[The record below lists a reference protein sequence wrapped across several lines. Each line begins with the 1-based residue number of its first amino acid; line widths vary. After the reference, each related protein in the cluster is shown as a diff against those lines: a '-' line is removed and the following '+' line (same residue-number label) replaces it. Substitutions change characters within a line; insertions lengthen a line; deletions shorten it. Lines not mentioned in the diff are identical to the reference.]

1 MYDNPTSTSRA
12 LIGLRPRFAKY
23 LTTIL
28 HGRYAAS
35 NYILIAIIVFRHPLT
50 LSFKKPLKP
59 SIFADRSH
67 RSRPFFQD

>member
-35 NYILIAIIVFRHPLT
+35 NYILIAIGGPNSIPSPPHSFIQKTFKTFDFRR
-50 LSFKKPLKP
+50 SFPP
-59 SIFADRSH
+59 
-67 RSRPFFQD
+67 